1 MFQLDP
7 DAAAFGVTAIE
18 NRFFLDYLP
27 AAKGDYVKVYL
38 FGLFACQNK
47 PDDYGLADM
56 AQELNL
62 SVPEVDAALRYW
74 ERRALVTR
82 ISDNPLQYRFHSP
95 TQRQQSAAVSMQA
108 DTEYVAFAEAVYA
121 AFGEGRKVTP
131 GEIALAWEWVQD
143 VGLPPETVL
152 MLLHH
157 CMAQHMHFS
166 FKKAEKIAVR
176 MKEAGVSTPEDA
188 DAFLQHDQAVHD
200 GARKVLSRM
209 GKRRLASDDELALYE
224 KWIGAWGFEPQAV
237 LDACAQTTGGDPSFK
252 YLDGILARL
261 HGEGDA
267 HTGAQVK
274 KQLEKEQDEKALA
287 QEVFNRL
294 GKPLAAPVAVRQ
306 YREMLAIQPHE
317 VLLLAADECC
327 RTHKNVEDMQ
337 ALLLAWQNRGL
348 TTEGAVREYLSHYRE
363 GPAGAFRRLRPQRPS
378 HGGGP
383 DAVRKMA
390 GLGLRSAVAAFRGG
404 AGPGGGGQQ
413 NRLSGKGAGRVAQR
427 RDHRS
432 FPGPGPEKAQPQA
445 ENKNRVR
452 PAVYPA
458 GIFRGGAQ
466 RRFRR
471 FDRGGEKAAWIIRLG
486 RGFAL
491 ALSGSARKTSGKKP
505 AAGRKSPG
513 CIPTSIS
520 SSPSATK

>member
-7 DAAAFGVTAIE
+7 DAATFGATAIE

-47 PDDYGLADM
+47 PEDYGLSDM

-62 SVPEVDAALRYW
+62 SVPDVEAALRYW

-82 ISDNPLQYRFHSP
+82 ISDNPPQYRFYSP
-95 TQRQQSAAVSMQA
+95 AQRQQSYSAAMQV
-108 DTEYVAFAEAVYA
+108 DTEYVSFAEAVYA

-157 CMAQHMHFS
+157 CMAQHMQFS

-209 GKRRLASDDELALYE
+209 GKRRLPSDDDLTLYE
-224 KWIGAWGFEPQAV
+224 KWTGEWGFEPQAV

-261 HGEGDA
+261 HGESDGR
-267 HTGAQVK
+267 TGAQVK
-274 KQLEKEQDEKALA
+274 QKLEKEQDEKSRA

-294 GKPLAAPVAVRQ
+294 GARIAGPAAARLYQ
-306 YREMLAIQPHE
+306 SLLAIQPHE

-348 TTEGAVREYLSHYRE
+348 TTEEAVREYLSRYRE
-363 GPAGAFRRLRPQRPS
+363 ANLALRELFDACGHNGRPT
-378 HGGGP
+378 
-383 DAVRKMA
+383 
-390 GLGLRSAVAAFRGG
+390 AADRTLYEKWRGWG
-404 AGPGGGGQQ
+404 YDQPLLLFAAEQARAAEGSKIAY
-413 NRLSGKGAGRVAQR
+413 L
-427 RDHRS
+427 
-432 FPGPGPEKAQPQA
+432 EKVL
-445 ENKNRVR
+445 EEWHS
-452 PAVYPA
+452 A
-458 GIFRGGAQ
+458 GITDLSQAQ
-466 RRFRR
+466 
-471 FDRGGEKAAWIIRLG
+471 G
-486 RGFAL
+486 RKKPNPKPKTKTVSAQQYTQREYTEEELL
-491 ALSGSARKTSGKKP
+491 AVSDDLIEEARKHRG
-505 AAGRKSPG
+505 
-513 CIPTSIS
+513 
-520 SSPSATK
+520 